1 LNKTVTKRV
10 KCWTVDCDV
19 VIHGEINDKYMK
31 TRNLGKILAG
41 LACAGLVLSGSVAL
55 AQNNST
61 TGSQMVYGVP
71 QIIRLSQAKVSDDTI
86 IAYVKNSGFSYSL
99 DADQIINLRQQG
111 VSDAVIT
118 TMLNQPKTGSVVYTP
133 TAPAPQPVASTVSSS
148 TANSTPLYSPRQSN
162 QISTTSAS
170 TQPVPTATV
179 APTVTYI
186 QTAPAPVYYYA
197 QPYYYPSYAWYPPVS
212 LSFVWGSG
220 WHGGGYG
227 GWHGGGGWHH

>member
-1 LNKTVTKRV
+1 
-10 KCWTVDCDV
+10 
-19 VIHGEINDKYMK
+19 MK
-31 TRNLGKILAG
+31 TRNFEKILAG

-55 AQNNST
+55 AQNYST

-118 TMLNQPKTGSVVYTP
+118 TMLNQPKTGPVVYTP
-133 TAPAPQPVASTVSSS
+133 TAPAPQPVASTVSTSAPD
-148 TANSTPLYSPRQSN
+148 TTPLYSPRQSD
-162 QISTTSAS
+162 QIPTASAS
-170 TQPVPTATV
+170 VQPVPTATV
-179 APTVTYI
+179 APTVTYV
-186 QTAPAPVYYYA
+186 QAVPAPTYYYA
-197 QPYYYPSYAWYPPVS
+197 QPFYQPYYPSYAWFPPVS
-212 LSFVWGSG
+212 LSFAWGSGWHGGGGYGG

-227 GWHGGGGWHH
+227 GWHH

>member
-1 LNKTVTKRV
+1 
-10 KCWTVDCDV
+10 
-19 VIHGEINDKYMK
+19 MK
-31 TRNLGKILAG
+31 TRNFEKMLAAV
-41 LACAGLVLSGSVAL
+41 ACAGLLLFGSPAL
-55 AQNNST
+55 AQNSST

-118 TMLNQPKTGSVVYTP
+118 TMLNQPKTGPVVYAP
-133 TAPAPQPVASTVSSS
+133 TTPAPQSVASSVNAS
-148 TANSTPLYSPRQSN
+148 TSDTTPLYSPRQSD
-162 QISTTSAS
+162 QIPTAS
-170 TQPVPTATV
+170 VGNQPVPTATV
-179 APTVTYI
+179 APTVTYV
-186 QTAPAPVYYYA
+186 QAAPAPVYYYA

-212 LSFVWGSG
+212 LSFAWGGGWHGGGYYGG